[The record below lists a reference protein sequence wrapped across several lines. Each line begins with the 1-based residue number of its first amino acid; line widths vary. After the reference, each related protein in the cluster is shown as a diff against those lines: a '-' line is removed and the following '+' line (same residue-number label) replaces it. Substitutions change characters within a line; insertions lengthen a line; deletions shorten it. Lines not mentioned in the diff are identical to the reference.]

1 NAHPTIVPYQTFD
14 AADGPFALGV
24 GTDAQWQRL
33 CAALGRRDLAD
44 DPRFRTNPDRV
55 AHRDVLV
62 RMLADHFRT
71 APAAE
76 WIRRIAAADVPV
88 GPVRTVPEVLE
99 SEQVKARRM
108 VETVTHPAIGSCG
121 SPASRSSSPRRRR
134 ASGGRRRCSA
144 STRRR
149 WWARP

>member
-1 NAHPTIVPYQTFD
+1 
-14 AADGPFALGV
+14 
-24 GTDAQWQRL
+24 
-33 CAALGRRDLAD
+33 AALGRRDLAD

-108 VETVTHPAIGSCG
+108 VETVTHPAIGELRLAGIPFKFSAT
-121 SPASRSSSPRRRR
+121 PASIRRPPPLLGEHT
-134 ASGGRRRCSA
+134 AEVVGEAG
-144 STRRR
+144 
-149 WWARP
+149 